1 MIAYTIAKDT
11 LESDD
16 VLELLQLHLDE
27 MFAASPAEKVHA
39 MPAERLRES
48 DVTFFAVRQGDE
60 LAAVGALKALSPEL
74 GELKSMRASPK
85 FRGKGA
91 GRALLERLNE
101 EARSRGCTWLGL
113 ETGRTH
119 EFDDARALY
128 ERYGFR
134 ECQAFNGYVSDDFSR
149 CMEREL

>member
-85 FRGKGA
+85 FRG
-91 GRALLERLNE
+91 
-101 EARSRGCTWLGL
+101 
-113 ETGRTH
+113 
-119 EFDDARALY
+119 
-128 ERYGFR
+128 
-134 ECQAFNGYVSDDFSR
+134 
-149 CMEREL
+149 